1 MGEKTMRTNI
11 SIVTIL
17 VSLASATALA
27 DDLTLMVEQ
36 DLAALGYDTGAVDG
50 EETMETV
57 IAISKFQAQ
66 NDIEVTGEVTP
77 QLAGVLSA
85 KNSGSNQLSDSL
97 DVAQTP
103 TASNEPIPEPN
114 VGEATHTS
122 KALTDEAALQAAQQA
137 CLEEK
142 MRKQQAKNEKKRS
155 LSNLLGA
162 AGRIAARQGNY
173 DIQQA
178 TAEAYDAN
186 ATADDVGIIAKELGL
201 SKKQVRACE
210 NPEM

>member
-1 MGEKTMRTNI
+1 MKTG
-11 SIVTIL
+11 IL
-17 VSLASATALA
+17 LLAIFFFGVAFA
-27 DDLTLMVEQ
+27 DDLTLMVEK
-36 DLAALGYDTGAVDG
+36 DLAALGYETGPVDG
-50 EETMETV
+50 EETMATV

-66 NDIEVTGEVTP
+66 NDMEVTGEVTP
-77 QLAGVLSA
+77 QLAGILSA
-85 KNSGSNQLSDSL
+85 KRSDSNQLTDSI
-97 DVAQTP
+97 DIAETP
-103 TASNEPIPEPN
+103 TASSEPIPEPN
-114 VGEATHTS
+114 VGEAAQTP
-122 KALTDEAALQAAQQA
+122 APMTDEEALQVAQQA

-142 MRKQQAKNEKKRS
+142 IRKQQAKDEKKRS

>member
-77 QLAGVLSA
+77 QLAGILSA
-85 KNSGSNQLSDSL
+85 KNSASNQATSPVDI
-97 DVAQTP
+97 AQTP
-103 TASNEPIPEPN
+103 TASVAPVPEPM
-114 VGEATHTS
+114 VGEATQMS
-122 KALTDEAALQAAQQA
+122 APMTDEEALQAARQA

-142 MRKQQAKNEKKRS
+142 IQKQQAKNEKKRS
-155 LSNLLGA
+155 LSNLFGA
-162 AGRIAARQGNY
+162 ASRIAGRQGNY
-173 DIQQA
+173 DMQRA
-178 TAEAYDAN
+178 AAEAYDAN

>member
-1 MGEKTMRTNI
+1 MRTNI

-17 VSLASATALA
+17 VSLLTASALA
-27 DDLTLMVEQ
+27 DELTLMIEK
-36 DLAALGYDTGAVDG
+36 DLAALGYETGPVDG
-50 EETMETV
+50 EETMQTV

-66 NDIEVTGEVTP
+66 NDMEVTGEATP
-77 QLAGVLSA
+77 QLAGILSA
-85 KNSGSNQLSDSL
+85 KNSASNRATSPVDI
-97 DVAQTP
+97 AQTP
-103 TASNEPIPEPN
+103 TASSEPVPEPT
-114 VGEATHTS
+114 VGEATQS
-122 KALTDEAALQAAQQA
+122 PKSLTDEEALQAAQQA

-142 MRKQQAKNEKKRS
+142 IQKQQAKNEKKRS

-162 AGRIAARQGNY
+162 AGRLAARQGNY

-201 SKKQVRACE
+201 SKKQVKACE
-210 NPEM
+210 NPKMD

>member
-1 MGEKTMRTNI
+1 MRSMIPVATSLI
-11 SIVTIL
+11 FL
-17 VSLASATALA
+17 VSGAALA
-27 DDLTLMVEQ
+27 DELTLMIEK
-36 DLAALGYDTGAVDG
+36 DLAALGYETGPVDG

-66 NDIEVTGEVTP
+66 NDIEVTGAVSP
-77 QLAGVLSA
+77 QLAGILSA
-85 KNSGSNQLSDSL
+85 KRSDSNQLTSTVDI
-97 DVAQTP
+97 AQTP
-103 TASNEPIPEPN
+103 TASSEPIPEPS
-114 VGEATHTS
+114 VGEATLTS
-122 KALTDEAALQAAQQA
+122 KAQTDEAALQAARQA
-137 CLEEK
+137 CLEE
-142 MRKQQAKNEKKRS
+142 MIQKQQAKNEKKRS

-186 ATADDVGIIAKELGL
+186 STADDLGTIAKELGL

>member
-1 MGEKTMRTNI
+1 MRSTI
-11 SIVTIL
+11 LIVTLSIFIG
-17 VSLASATALA
+17 ASTAMA
-27 DDLTLMVEQ
+27 DDLTLMVEK
-36 DLAALGYDTGAVDG
+36 DLAALGYETGAVDG

-66 NDIEVTGEVTP
+66 NDVLVTGEVTP
-77 QLAGVLSA
+77 QLAGMLSA
-85 KNSGSNQLSDSL
+85 KVSGS
-97 DVAQTP
+97 APTP
-103 TASNEPIPEPN
+103 SSGAPAEVPAPE
-114 VGEATHTS
+114 ADTT
-122 KALTDEAALQAAQQA
+122 ALQAAQQA

-142 MRKQQAKNEKKRS
+142 IQKQQAKNEKKRG

-186 ATADDVGIIAKELGL
+186 ATADDLGIIAKELGL
-201 SKKQVRACE
+201 SKKQIKACE
-210 NPEM
+210 NPG